1 MNSSNHPAAQN
12 LTLNQQVML
21 NQFISIT
28 GCTYEQSLVLLESSD
43 WQYQVCACSL
53 FTSSIN
59 SNIDLL
65 INLIIK
71 TALSIFFDD
80 YSMLKSNSQQQPMS
94 LTPNKSSHNSV
105 SSGYTYNNTVIQ
117 NLD

>member
-43 WQYQVCACSL
+43 WQYQVCAC
-53 FTSSIN
+53 FVFFVH

-65 INLIIK
+65 IN
-71 TALSIFFDD
+71 
-80 YSMLKSNSQQQPMS
+80 N
-94 LTPNKSSHNSV
+94 NKD
-105 SSGYTYNNTVIQ
+105 GAEYI
-117 NLD
+117 L